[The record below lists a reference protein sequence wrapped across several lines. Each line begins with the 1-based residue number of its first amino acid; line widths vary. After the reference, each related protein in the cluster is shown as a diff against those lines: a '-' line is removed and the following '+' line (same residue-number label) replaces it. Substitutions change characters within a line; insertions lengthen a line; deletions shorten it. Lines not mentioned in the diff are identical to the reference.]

1 MIKTLVLFIPLV
13 IQGTVLA
20 AEPLDTRR
28 SDLRVSLG
36 TISQTKS
43 GYLTVVPWTRVQ
55 SSGRSASK
63 CER

>member
-1 MIKTLVLFIPLV
+1 MTKTLMLFIPLF

-36 TISQTKS
+36 TIAQTKS
-43 GYLTVVPWTRVQ
+43 GE
-55 SSGRSASK
+55 SK
-63 CER
+63 K